1 MHKPALVSDWRD
13 SWKWLSVRLA
23 AAAFVFGLLPPDQ
36 QAAILDWL
44 GIAPERI
51 PAVIGAAFMVGR
63 LLQQKQE

>member
-1 MHKPALVSDWRD
+1 MMRLVSDWPSAWR
-13 SWKWLSVRLA
+13 WLSMQVA
-23 AAAFVFGLLPPDQ
+23 AAAVVFGLLPPDQ

-51 PAVIGAAFMVGR
+51 PAVIGAAFIVGR